1 MTESSSDNGK
11 IVAIAAY
18 FSLIGLIV
26 AFVLHNNDRTEL
38 GAYHIRQS
46 IGIIVLSIF
55 LLGTV
60 MVIGIGL
67 LIWIVQVGV
76 FVYWVLGLV
85 SAIQGEKKPV
95 PILGEQF
102 QEWFKGIA

>member
-1 MTESSSDNGK
+1 MTESSSDNSK

-18 FSLIGLIV
+18 FSLIGLII
-26 AFVLHNNDRTEL
+26 AFVLHSNDKTEL

-46 IGIIVLSIF
+46 IGILLVAIVLMVV
-55 LLGTV
+55 V
-60 MVIGIGL
+60 MVVGIGIL
-67 LIWIVQVGV
+67 TWIVQLGLL
-76 FVYWVLGLV
+76 VYWILGLV

-95 PILGEQF
+95 PVLGEKF